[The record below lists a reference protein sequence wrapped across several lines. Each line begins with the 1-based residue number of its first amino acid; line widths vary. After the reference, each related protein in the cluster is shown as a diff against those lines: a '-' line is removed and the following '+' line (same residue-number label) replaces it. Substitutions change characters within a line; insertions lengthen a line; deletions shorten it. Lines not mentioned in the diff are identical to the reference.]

1 MCIRDSLDT
10 SQSLALV
17 GGNLVN
23 RNHLRPW
30 TDCGVMYFYCNE
42 TTTSF
47 QLRSC
52 LHSIL
57 GELLAMVVAGVARL
71 RGVRQRP
78 ELWRAQLRNR
88 SLSHSFVGRF
98 GVSHGFIV
106 SLVVRPFGGIRCEL
120 AKWP

>member
-1 MCIRDSLDT
+1 MPRQPFLDT

-23 RNHLRPW
+23 RNHLRRLE
-30 TDCGVMYFYCNE
+30 DCGEMYIVCNE

-57 GELLAMVVAGVARL
+57 GELLAMVVASYETAAL
-71 RGVRQRP
+71 
-78 ELWRAQLRNR
+78 AIA
-88 SLSHSFVGRF
+88 LSV
-98 GVSHGFIV
+98 VLALATV
-106 SLVVRPFGGIRCEL
+106 SL
-120 AKWP
+120 

>member
-1 MCIRDSLDT
+1 MPRQPFLDT

-23 RNHLRPW
+23 RNHLRRLE
-30 TDCGVMYFYCNE
+30 DCGEMYLVCNE

-98 GVSHGFIV
+98 GVSHGFIGV
-106 SLVVRPFGGIRCEL
+106 
-120 AKWP
+120 W

>member
-1 MCIRDSLDT
+1 MY
-10 SQSLALV
+10 LV
-17 GGNLVN
+17 
-23 RNHLRPW
+23 
-30 TDCGVMYFYCNE
+30 CNE

-57 GELLAMVVAGVARL
+57 GELLAVVVAGVARL
-71 RGVRQRP
+71 RDVRPRP
-78 ELWRAQLRNR
+78 ELWRALLRNR

-106 SLVVRPFGGIRCEL
+106 SLVVPPFGGIRCEL
-120 AKWP
+120 AKSC

>member
-1 MCIRDSLDT
+1 MPRQPFLDT

-23 RNHLRPW
+23 RNHLRRLE
-30 TDCGVMYFYCNE
+30 DCGEMYIVCNE

-57 GELLAMVVAGVARL
+57 GELLAVVVAGVARL
-71 RGVRQRP
+71 RDVRQRP
-78 ELWRAQLRNR
+78 ELWRASYETAALAIA
-88 SLSHSFVGRF
+88 LSV
-98 GVSHGFIV
+98 VLALATV
-106 SLVVRPFGGIRCEL
+106 SL
-120 AKWP
+120 